1 MNSSRTQD
9 PTARQVKKIRAKARI
24 IRDSM
29 RISIVLLLVRCDL
42 RGKREIKNSAKLYVS
57 GIFDHTNQYESV
69 LIRNCQTHET
79 VRIRK

>member
-9 PTARQVKKIRAKARI
+9 PTARQVKKIRAKVRI

-42 RGKREIKNSAKLYVS
+42 RGKREIKSRIHKGLRSFMKMMDLTTGNM
-57 GIFDHTNQYESV
+57 V
-69 LIRNCQTHET
+69 LTKPT
-79 VRIRK
+79 TYT

>member
-42 RGKREIKNSAKLYVS
+42 LG
-57 GIFDHTNQYESV
+57 
-69 LIRNCQTHET
+69 
-79 VRIRK
+79 